1 MSAWLRA
8 LAIASLVI
16 LSAAGTA
23 RAQTP
28 AQRANALNEEG
39 RTLMFASPPK
49 YADAA
54 AKFRQA
60 IVLSPEGRF
69 YYNLCIALY
78 STGDFGNAL
87 MSCQAVEP
95 NGADEHLKAKVDKL
109 IEKVKSVMRQQGMN
123 PDAVGTG
130 GTGTGT
136 GTGDTGTGDT
146 GTGTGDTGTGTGDTG
161 TGTGDTGTGT
171 GTGDTGTGTGD
182 TGTGTGTG
190 TGDTGTGTG
199 TTNPVANPNQ
209 NAQFRGAAPP
219 SLFTKAPPTHD
230 YTYTLGAALVAGPAN
245 IGDSGGYGSS
255 LAGIRLLGDLLF
267 SPRAKIGG
275 EGYIDFINIGEGDDQ
290 AGSLNIFDI
299 GVGLYKHFCKGR
311 MCITP
316 MGGVHL
322 VGYNPSAAGTST
334 DYASIGVRP
343 QISFGYALGSRY
355 EHYITANLGVD
366 LDLKPIGSYS
376 EDPIDY
382 ALGRGGSMVMFSL
395 GYQYRFNTPFGQSPF
410 FQLE

>member
-87 MSCQAVEP
+87 MSCQAVGP
-95 NGADEHLKAKVDKL
+95 NGADEHLQAKVDKL
-109 IEKVKSVMRQQGMN
+109 IVQVKAEMRKQGMN

-136 GTGDTGTGDT
+136 GDTGTGDTGDTSTGTTGTGDT
-146 GTGTGDTGTGTGDTG
+146 GTGNTGTGT
-161 TGTGDTGTGT
+161 
-171 GTGDTGTGTGD
+171 
-182 TGTGTGTG
+182 
-190 TGDTGTGTG
+190 TGTG
-199 TTNPVANPNQ
+199 TTNPPGNPNQ
-209 NAQFRGAAPP
+209 NAKFRGAAPP

-230 YTYTLGAALVAGPAN
+230 YTYTLGAAIVAGPAN
-245 IGDSGGYGSS
+245 IGDEGGYGSS

-267 SPRAKIGG
+267 SPGAKIGG
-275 EGYIDFINIGEGDDQ
+275 EGYIDFINIGEGADQ

-366 LDLKPIGSYS
+366 LDLKPIGSYT
-376 EDPIDY
+376 EDPVDY